1 MKLKK
6 RQNLQILIDLKTE
19 AESTLKAV
27 KEAIEKYP
35 KLARAFASKR
45 SIRFVISGNRP
56 EIVKYINY
64 PTFIFFDHQSLTDL
78 EKGDSKKIA
87 LVSFSFGAFS
97 KWKGDQPMSTEEKL
111 KLKTIIDS
119 VHSYGFPIRFWGTPD
134 TPLAW
139 QTLYDLTV
147 DFINT
152 DKPKDCKDYF
162 SKP

>member
-1 MKLKK
+1 
-6 RQNLQILIDLKTE
+6 
-19 AESTLKAV
+19 
-27 KEAIEKYP
+27 
-35 KLARAFASKR
+35 
-45 SIRFVISGNRP
+45 
-56 EIVKYINY
+56 
-64 PTFIFFDHQSLTDL
+64 
-78 EKGDSKKIA
+78 
-87 LVSFSFGAFS
+87 
-97 KWKGDQPMSTEEKL
+97 MSTEEKF